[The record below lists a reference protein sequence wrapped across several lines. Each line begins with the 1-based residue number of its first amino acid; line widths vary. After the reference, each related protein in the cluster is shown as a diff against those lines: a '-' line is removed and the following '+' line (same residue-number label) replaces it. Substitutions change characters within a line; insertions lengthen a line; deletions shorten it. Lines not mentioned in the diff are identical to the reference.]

1 MAAATGQD
9 GTRRVVVS
17 TFLTLDG
24 VMQGP
29 GGADE
34 DPSGGFEHG
43 GWQMPYVD
51 EAAIAA
57 IGDGMAAAEGLLLGR
72 RTYDIF
78 AAFWPNQSGDDP
90 MAAQLNAFDKYVVSD
105 RLDEAGWENST
116 LIRGDELVARVTELK
131 QQPGKDLMVIGS
143 GELAGALMR
152 HDLVDEYQ
160 LMIHPLVLGSG
171 KRLFEGLDG
180 RMDLE
185 LVDTQTTQAG
195 VVILTYRP
203 ARDPSSP
210 EPRSAS

>member
-34 DPSGGFEHG
+34 DRSGGFEHG

-51 EAAIAA
+51 EAAMAA
-57 IGDGMAAAEGLLLGR
+57 ISEGMASAEGLLLGR

-78 AAFWPNQSGDDP
+78 AAYWPNQSAENP
-90 MAAQLNAFDKYVVSD
+90 VAARMNAFDKYVVSD
-105 RLDEAGWENST
+105 RLDEASWENST

-131 QQPGKDLMVIGS
+131 QQPGKDLLVIGS

-160 LMIHPLVLGSG
+160 LMIHPLALGSG
-171 KRLFEGLDG
+171 KRLFDG
-180 RMDLE
+180 VDTRLDLE
-185 LVDTQTTQAG
+185 LVGTRTTPAG
-195 VVILTYRP
+195 VVMLTYRP
-203 ARDPSSP
+203 ARD
-210 EPRSAS
+210 R